1 MHDKLA
7 WLIKHVPFIQ
17 WLYQK
22 VMSLVFRIM
31 GVFIPVDDKLVLL
44 SSYGGDQYSD
54 SPKVLFEAIKSDS
67 RFSGFYYVWAFGDPA
82 KFDVVGAEKV
92 KIDTLSYFKTAL
104 KAKIWITNVNI
115 ERGLHFKKNC
125 QIYMNTWHGTGPKAS
140 GNAVKG
146 RNDYDFSY
154 VDIICVDGQHTRNQM
169 INDYNAREENLLFSG
184 RPREDELFT
193 FDETTT
199 DRVRCALSIPE
210 DKKVLLY
217 MPTWR
222 EHGNLELSKDL
233 WEKNLSDGFV
243 MLVRAH
249 HFMKSGAGITNN
261 SFWVDVSNYPDVNE
275 LYWISDV
282 LISDYSSAFFD
293 YGLLAKPMV
302 CFAYDYDE
310 FEKETGLIMD
320 LKNEFPSGIKY
331 TEEEVIRFIQSM
343 DFAEEGRK
351 TKAYIDSYLSRPKN
365 STKMC
370 VDRIAELL
378 REKKS

>member
-1 MHDKLA
+1 
-7 WLIKHVPFIQ
+7 
-17 WLYQK
+17 
-22 VMSLVFRIM
+22 
-31 GVFIPVDDKLVLL
+31 
-44 SSYGGDQYSD
+44 
-54 SPKVLFEAIKSDS
+54 
-67 RFSGFYYVWAFGDPA
+67 
-82 KFDVVGAEKV
+82 
-92 KIDTLSYFKTAL
+92 
-104 KAKIWITNVNI
+104 
-115 ERGLHFKKNC
+115 
-125 QIYMNTWHGTGPKAS
+125 MNTWHGTGPKAS

-154 VDIICVDGQHTRNQM
+154 VDIICVDGQLTRNQM

-193 FDETTT
+193 FDQTTT
-199 DRVRCALSIPE
+199 DRVRCALGIPE
-210 DKKVLLY
+210 NKKVLLY

-222 EHGNLELSKDL
+222 EHGSLELSKDL
-233 WEKNLSDGFV
+233 WEKNLSDKFV

-249 HFMKSGAGITNN
+249 HFMKNGAGIANN
-261 SFWVDVSNYPDVNE
+261 SFWIDVSNYPNVNE

-320 LKNEFPSGIKY
+320 LKNEFPSGIQY
-331 TEEEVIRFIQSM
+331 TEEEVIHFIQSM
-343 DFAEEGRK
+343 EPNEESRK
-351 TKAYIDSYLSRPKN
+351 TKAYIDSYLKRPKN

-378 REKKS
+378 KEKKS